1 MPDDETTDEGGAGG
15 FDDRGELDRDL
26 DAPQTQRTAA
36 EVIAAVAD
44 SSQPIPY
51 QDLAALSNADNETA
65 AALPGLWSRIDA
77 ARRRELLASM
87 QRLADE
93 DATLDFD
100 RVHLSAL
107 QDPDAATRILAIRGM
122 WEQERED
129 VMRQLVTVLRGD
141 PEATVRA
148 EAATVLGQFVVSMEF
163 GLISEDGAE
172 FLAEALR
179 NAVEDSADE
188 DEVRARALESLGA
201 SSEEWVAEMIAEHYE
216 SGSQRMRLATI
227 RAMGRNASDDW
238 LPILV
243 YNFDDDD
250 AETRAAA
257 ATAAGQLLLE
267 SAVEPL
273 AALVEDDDDEVQL
286 AAVHALGEIAGDAA
300 EAVLTQLLSRE
311 PDLADAARRA
321 LAEARMMSLDPDAED
336 NE

>member
-1 MPDDETTDEGGAGG
+1 MPDDQTTDEGGAGG
-15 FDDRGELDRDL
+15 FDDRGELDREFDSSRS
-26 DAPQTQRTAA
+26 QRSATDVLA
-36 EVIAAVAD
+36 VVAD
-44 SSQPIPY
+44 PAQPIPY
-51 QDLAALSNADNETA
+51 QDLACLSNADNETA
-65 AALPGLWSRIDA
+65 ATFPGLWPRIEPS
-77 ARRRELLASM
+77 RRRELLASL
-87 QRLADE
+87 QRLAEE

-107 QDPDAATRILAIRGM
+107 PDSDPATRILAIRGL

-163 GLISEDGAE
+163 GLLSEDGAE

-179 NAVEDSADE
+179 DAVEDSADE

-216 SGSQRMRLATI
+216 TGSPRLRLATI

-238 LPILV
+238 LPILI

-257 ATAAGQLLLE
+257 ATSAGQLLLE

-273 AALVEDDDDEVQL
+273 AALVEDDDDEVQM

-311 PDLADAARRA
+311 PELADAARRA
-321 LAEARMMSLDPDAED
+321 LAEARMMSLDADTDEND
-336 NE
+336 